1 MSDNFDLEMDVSEH
15 LFNIISNNFEGVDL
29 KSASDKIKACI
40 DEIIGNALK
49 ENCKTTEDFT
59 DWMMG

>member
-1 MSDNFDLEMDVSEH
+1 MPDNFDLEMDVSEH
-15 LFNIISNNFEGVDL
+15 LFNIINNNFDNVDL

-49 ENCKTTEDFT
+49 KTVKQQKILQI
-59 DWMMG
+59 G

>member
-1 MSDNFDLEMDVSEH
+1 MPDDFELRMDVSEH
-15 LFNIISNNFEGVDL
+15 LFNLINNNFDNVDL
-29 KSASDKIKACI
+29 KSASEKIKACI
-40 DEIIGNALK
+40 DEIIGSAVK